1 MPKSRVLLCWTQA
14 AVLTSELSAT
24 RTWTRTGTWTGTWT
38 GTRTRTWTR
47 SYGPAARAINNEVT
61 IFSRHDLRGM
71 GREDGII
78 ALHQSAMICA
88 GHVNLE
94 AHCRER
100 PYLHETERDQRYIS
114 TPWSRRCY
122 SALGFDF
129 GEDLRRSLASRA
141 SSQRRIFIH
150 EDRTWYII

>member
-1 MPKSRVLLCWTQA
+1 
-14 AVLTSELSAT
+14 
-24 RTWTRTGTWTGTWT
+24 
-38 GTRTRTWTR
+38 
-47 SYGPAARAINNEVT
+47 
-61 IFSRHDLRGM
+61 M
-71 GREDGII
+71 GRENGII
-78 ALHQSAMICA
+78 ALHESAMIRA

-141 SSQRRIFIH
+141 SSQRRPFFYMKLVPGISYKLYKTFI
-150 EDRTWYII
+150 YVIILLDQ